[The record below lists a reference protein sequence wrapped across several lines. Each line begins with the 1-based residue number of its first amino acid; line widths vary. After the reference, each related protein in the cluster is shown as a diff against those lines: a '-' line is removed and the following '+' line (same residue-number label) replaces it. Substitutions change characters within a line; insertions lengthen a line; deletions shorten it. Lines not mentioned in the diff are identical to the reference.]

1 VSAATADAPP
11 LAEFRYVDT
20 AVGGF
25 DRRNNVMTV
34 DEFRPR
40 VGAVDCFR
48 TYFRYT
54 DDILAYMAD
63 HPNEKGNPSVA
74 GYDGQVWT
82 PVLPAD
88 CDDEDDPSRAL
99 NDARR
104 AVVGF
109 TGAYDIP
116 PNALGFWFSG
126 HKGVSIEIPMVLFG
140 GFPPGGASAA
150 ALRRLAGMLFEGH
163 PTVDYDIYDTV
174 RLWRVENSVNGKSD
188 RYKIPLTPGEF
199 FTLSLDAIR
208 QLASKPRT
216 IDRTPDDEWM
226 PRPELVALWQAAIPE
241 PATDETGE
249 PGTEG
254 GRTFGEA
261 EINGFVDLMRPHYKN
276 GMRHN
281 LSLGLGG
288 WFAKQ
293 AIAEATAKTL
303 VRALADDAGD
313 DEADDR
319 VEAVATS
326 YAKFRVDAGKVQGW
340 QGLVNLRIPPD
351 TLAKLQHLLGAGP
364 TVNGKKPNANGHGAK
379 EEAKQATTEA
389 KAEETATL
397 LLTDFASYLP
407 ERKYIYM
414 PTGKV
419 WEPAGIDR
427 AFPPIGDGE
436 KKVKQSAL
444 IDEQC
449 PVHDLTWAPGRR
461 QIVEDEF
468 LDQGGWIAK
477 AGARVYNGY
486 RPPRSMEGN
495 PAKAGRWLDHINNV
509 YPDDAAH
516 MITWFA
522 HRVQRPGEKVN
533 HALVLGG
540 AQGIGKDT
548 ILEPVRHAV
557 GPWNFG
563 DVSPVVLQER
573 FNSFLKSVVLRVS
586 ELRDLGDRDRFG
598 FYEHTKTVIAAPPDT
613 VRIDEK
619 HIRAYLVPNVV
630 GVVFTTNHRTDGLYL
645 PAEDRRHYVAWSDL
659 TPADFDPWYWSAM
672 YRWFADD
679 GEGGSG
685 IGHVAT
691 YLATYDLSGF
701 DPKAPPPKTVAFWD
715 IVAAGRAPEDADIAD
730 VIARLGEPDA
740 VTIGD
745 IERETDDLEF
755 RAWLKDRKN
764 SRQIPHRFEAV
775 GYVATRNSTAKDGL
789 WVVAGKRQV
798 VYARRDL
805 SVRQRVDA
813 AQKRTAQSW

>member
-1 VSAATADAPP
+1 VSAATAEAPP

-48 TYFRYT
+48 TYFQYT
-54 DDILAYMAD
+54 DDILAYMAT
-63 HPNEKGNPSVA
+63 HPNGNGHPSVK
-74 GYDGQVWT
+74 GYDGPVCT
-82 PVLPAD
+82 HVLPLD
-88 CDDEDDPSRAL
+88 CDDEGDPSRAL

-109 TGAYDIP
+109 TTAYDIP

-126 HKGVSIEIPMVLFG
+126 HKGISIEIPMVLFG
-140 GFPPGGASAA
+140 GFPPGSASAA
-150 ALRRLAGMLFEGH
+150 ALKRLAGMLFEGH

-199 FTLSLDAIR
+199 FSLNLDAIR
-208 QLASKPRT
+208 HLASKART
-216 IDRTPDDEWM
+216 IGRTPDDEWM
-226 PRPELVALWQAAIPE
+226 PHPELVALWQAAIPE
-241 PATDETGE
+241 PAKNETGE

-261 EINGFVDLMRPHYKN
+261 EVNGFVGLMRPHYKN

-293 AIAEATAKTL
+293 AIAEATAKML
-303 VRALADDAGD
+303 VRALANDAGD
-313 DEADDR
+313 DEVDDR

-326 YAKFRVDAGKVQGW
+326 YAKFRVDAGKVLGW
-340 QGLVNLRIPPD
+340 QGLVNLRIPSE
-351 TLAKLQHLLGAGP
+351 TLGNLEYLLGKRVN
-364 TVNGKKPNANGHGAK
+364 VNGKRTNSNGHGTK
-379 EEAKQATTEA
+379 EEAKQATAEV
-389 KAEETATL
+389 KADL

-436 KKVKQSAL
+436 EKVKQSAI

-449 PVHDLTWAPGRR
+449 PVHDLTWAPGRP
-461 QIVEDEF
+461 QIVENAF

-477 AGARVYNGY
+477 PGARVYNGY
-486 RPPRSMEGN
+486 RPPRSMDGN
-495 PAKAGRWLDHINNV
+495 PAKAGRWLDHVAYV
-509 YPDDAAH
+509 YSDAAEH
-516 MITWFA
+516 LIAWFA

-557 GPWNFG
+557 GAWNFG
-563 DVSPVVLQER
+563 DVSPIELLGR
-573 FNSFLKSVVLRVS
+573 FNPFLKNVVLRVS
-586 ELRDLGDRDRFG
+586 ELRDLGDRDRYG
-598 FYEHTKTVIAAPPDT
+598 FYEHTKTLIAAPPDT
-613 VRIDEK
+613 ILIDEK
-619 HIRAYLVPNVV
+619 NIHAYRVPNLI

-645 PAEDRRHYVAWSDL
+645 PADDRRHYVAWSDL
-659 TPADFDPWYWSAM
+659 TPDDFPADYWAEL
-672 YRWFADD
+672 YRWFDDD

-685 IGHVAT
+685 IAHVAA
-691 YLATYDLSGF
+691 YLAARDLSGF
-701 DPKAPPPKTVAFWD
+701 DPKAPPPKTPAFWD
-715 IVAAGRAPEDADIAD
+715 VVAAGRAPEDTEIAD
-730 VIARLGEPDA
+730 VIANLGEPDA
-740 VTIGD
+740 LTIGD
-745 IERETDDLEF
+745 IARTTDDLDF
-755 RAWLKDRKN
+755 RMWLKDRKN
-764 SRQIPHRFEAV
+764 SRQIPHRFECA
-775 GYVATRNSTAKDGL
+775 GYVATRNPEAKDGL
-789 WVVAGKRQV
+789 WVVADKRQV
-798 VYARRDL
+798 VYVRRDL
-805 SVRQRVDA
+805 PIRQRSEA
-813 AQKRTAQSW
+813 ARKRTARPW